1 MGEDRRMEGQAGKV
15 GGRGGRVSGF
25 RGLGSRVL
33 GVQVSWYYN
42 LMDRLLILLLCLA
55 DGT

>member
-1 MGEDRRMEGQAGKV
+1 MGEDRRMEGQAGRV
-15 GGRGGRVSGF
+15 GEGVVGCQVLGV
-25 RGLGSRVL
+25 GSRVL

-42 LMDRLLILLLCLA
+42 VMDRLLILLLCLA